1 MDGLTKMVASVSNA
15 MAEQAAAVG
24 QITTATEDIRRQTDQ
39 ASKGMAEQSRA
50 AADINVAT
58 QNVSKQIGLMT
69 RANREQS
76 QAAASLLDSLTELK
90 RAGAATARGAQD
102 TVALTNTLAER
113 TRALVQP
120 ATGH

>member
-1 MDGLTKMVASVSNA
+1 M
-15 MAEQAAAVG
+15 G

-39 ASKGMAEQSRA
+39 ASKGLAEQSRA

-58 QNVSKQIGLMT
+58 QNVAKQVVLIT

-76 QAAASLLDSLTELK
+76 DAAASLLDSLTELK

-113 TRALVQP
+113 TRTLGQL